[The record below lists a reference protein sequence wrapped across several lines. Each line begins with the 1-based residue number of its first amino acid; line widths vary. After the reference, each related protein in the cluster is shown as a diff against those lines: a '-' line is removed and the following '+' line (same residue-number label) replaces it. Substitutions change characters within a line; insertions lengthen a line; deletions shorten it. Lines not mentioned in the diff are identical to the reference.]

1 MAAHKTAGSVRHS
14 PHESHPRS
22 VKSIRSGNA
31 ATASRAVSS
40 AVAGGEAPCGA
51 DDLGKPSFAI
61 RRGRAGEGGLVALA
75 AGPEVVDLLPK
86 LAVLF
91 PGQIAL
97 LLKGLGCLLG
107 GQHLLEGLV
116 LEAALELG
124 DAPFANGF
132 PVEVLDV
139 VDAQHALPEVDVLGE
154 RASQHVDHVVLAVL
168 ADGGSGDEPM
178 ARVVKGLVYA
188 RLRCVDTDRATEAGK
203 A

>member
-1 MAAHKTAGSVRHS
+1 MATGPKVVNFL
-14 PHESHPRS
+14 PE
-22 VKSIRSGNA
+22 
-31 ATASRAVSS
+31 
-40 AVAGGEAPCGA
+40 
-51 DDLGKPSFAI
+51 
-61 RRGRAGEGGLVALA
+61 LV
-75 AGPEVVDLLPK
+75 
-86 LAVLF
+86 VLF
-91 PGQIAL
+91 LDQLVVL
-97 LLKGLGCLLG
+97 LEGFGCLLG

-124 DAPFANGF
+124 DASFAHGF

-139 VDAQHALPEVDVLGE
+139 VDAQHALPEMDVLGE

-188 RLRCVDTDRATEAGK
+188 RLRRVDTDRATEAGK